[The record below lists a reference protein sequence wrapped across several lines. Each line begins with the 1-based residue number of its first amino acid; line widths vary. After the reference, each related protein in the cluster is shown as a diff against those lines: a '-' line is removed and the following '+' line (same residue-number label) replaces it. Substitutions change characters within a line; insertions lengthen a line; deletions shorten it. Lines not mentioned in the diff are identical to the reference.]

1 VSIGLSVIAF
11 TLIIVCFACMTD
23 PNTDYDNPWKSIIEL
38 YFRDFIQFFFPWIE
52 PEIDWSR
59 AVKFL
64 DKELQKIVRDGST
77 VKRYADKLVEVYRLD
92 GQALLVLCHIEV
104 QNQYEKVFPARVY
117 TYNYRLRDRYDRDVA
132 SLVILGDE
140 SLTWRPMSFQAD
152 LWGCSVDFV
161 FPVVKLLDYAARW
174 EELAASRNPFAVVVM
189 AHLKAKETTNQPV
202 ARKDWKYHLTTML
215 YDKGYGEQ
223 DIMELYQFLDWLMN
237 LPEDLER
244 QFQVELAQFEEAR
257 SMKYVTTI
265 ERMGIERGRE
275 EGRREIVLNLLNK
288 QMTVPQIAAM
298 LDMPIEEVESFAN
311 RAVQS
316 NQDV

>member
-1 VSIGLSVIAF
+1 VVPDLKLA
-11 TLIIVCFACMTD
+11 
-23 PNTDYDNPWKSIIEL
+23 P
-38 YFRDFIQFFFPWIE
+38 RDITESNFGVG
-52 PEIDWSR
+52 R
-59 AVKFL
+59 
-64 DKELQKIVRDGST
+64 
-77 VKRYADKLVEVYRLD
+77 
-92 GQALLVLCHIEV
+92 
-104 QNQYEKVFPARVY
+104 
-117 TYNYRLRDRYDRDVA
+117 VA
-132 SLVILGDE
+132 SVLGMTCR
-140 SLTWRPMSFQAD
+140 SASFQAD

-189 AHLKAKETTNQPV
+189 AHLKAKETTNQPA
-202 ARKDWKYHLTTML
+202 ARKDWKYYLTTML

-223 DIMELYQFLDWLMN
+223 DIMELYRFLDWLMN

-298 LDMPIEEVESFAN
+298 LDMPIEEVEGIAN
-311 RAVQS
+311 QAVQS
-316 NQDV
+316 NQDAE